1 MAEDRRIIKTKRSLK
16 QALCTLLAEKPFE
29 QLTVKDICAQ
39 SSISRITFYT
49 HYTDKFDLLGDLF
62 LDFSEAAIARFQAFQ
77 AENNPKKDAYVSC
90 RNLLDSLL
98 DLYFDATGA
107 LSDPLTEESPHLYF
121 ALSKCILDS
130 AERVMIAE
138 KIPVNPHFGMRKTVW
153 FFCYGLLGL
162 INEARAEGGEMDG
175 IREEARGILSAL
187 MHTELFAL
195 DQSESES

>member
-90 RNLLDSLL
+90 QNLLDSLL

-107 LSDPLTEESPHLYF
+107 LSDPLTEEEMAEIDASP
-121 ALSKCILDS
+121 ADC
-130 AERVMIAE
+130 R
-138 KIPVNPHFGMRKTVW
+138 
-153 FFCYGLLGL
+153 L
-162 INEARAEGGEMDG
+162 IKGQVFLWEGASDW
-175 IREEARGILSAL
+175 REIW
-187 MHTELFAL
+187 T
-195 DQSESES
+195 